1 MEVVFLVKSGPC
13 KHGKQE
19 CVWQRNTHTHL
30 SFLPISY
37 QNKRLEQVFL
47 CVCFMDI
54 EIEEKALVHTHT
66 HTQIEECVLQC

>member
-1 MEVVFLVKSGPC
+1 MVNVFLVKSGPC

-19 CVWQRNTHTHL
+19 CVRQRNTHTHL

-47 CVCFMDI
+47 CVLLN
-54 EIEEKALVHTHT
+54 IEEKALVHTHT
-66 HTQIEECVLQC
+66 HR